1 MVLAGDATTSQ
12 VHRRNVDLPDT
23 RSELAIP
30 LHIGQ
35 RVIGVLDVQSKLSAT
50 FSEEQMDVLQ
60 TMADQVAVAIENA
73 RLYTES
79 LRRLTEIEQNRQ
91 RSTMQAWHNY
101 IRNLHVDRLESTVGA
116 EPVGAEQN
124 DLRELALKQGQVV
137 VGERTERKTI
147 PLAAPIFL
155 RDQLLGT
162 VEWEV
167 PESDFD
173 MNKVQLAQNLTDQ
186 LAVNLEKARLF
197 QESQRATQRE
207 RLVNEISARLT
218 TQNDIDQILQTAVR
232 EVGMA
237 LRSPQVSIRLN
248 SQAQA
253 NGKSDKLGNGIGD
266 GHSNGHG
273 KPDNSGGDS
282 Q

>member
-1 MVLAGDATTSQ
+1 LA
-12 VHRRNVDLPDT
+12 
-23 RSELAIP
+23 
-30 LHIGQ
+30 
-35 RVIGVLDVQSKLSAT
+35 AT
-50 FSEEQMDVLQ
+50 FSEEQMQVLQ

-79 LRRLTEIEQNRQ
+79 LRRLTEIEENRQ
-91 RSTMQAWHNY
+91 RSTMQAWRSY
-101 IRNLHVDRLESTVGA
+101 MRNQHLDHLESTAGIL
-116 EPVGAEQN
+116 PSN
-124 DLRELALKQGQVV
+124 ALKSDLSQDALQQRQVV
-137 VGERTERKTI
+137 VGERTDRKTI
-147 PLAAPIFL
+147 PIAVPIFL

-167 PESDFD
+167 PEAEFD

-186 LAVNLEKARLF
+186 LAVNLENARLF

-237 LRSPQVSIRLN
+237 LRSPQVNIRLN
-248 SQAQA
+248 TQKQA
-253 NGKSDKLGNGIGD
+253 NGQ
-266 GHSNGHG
+266 NGHEKVDAG
-273 KPDNSGGDS
+273 VNHDDDV
-282 Q
+282 